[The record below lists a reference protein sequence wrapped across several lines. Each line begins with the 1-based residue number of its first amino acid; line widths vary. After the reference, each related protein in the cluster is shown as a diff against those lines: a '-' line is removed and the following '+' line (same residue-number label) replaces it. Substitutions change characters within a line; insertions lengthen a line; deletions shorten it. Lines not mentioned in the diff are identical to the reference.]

1 MRSMDWGSA
10 PAAAPATIPTPIFRL
25 GKKLRHKVSAV
36 VARSSRVG
44 DRAVYDPALFS
55 WIAAIEAR
63 WPEIRD
69 ELQAV
74 LALREA
80 IPPLASISPDHRR
93 IAPPGKWK
101 SFFLKGY
108 GYVVEENIRRCP
120 VTAELVANAIEH
132 TAGDSPIELVVDLL
146 PSGCQVEVHDPSP
159 APPGHL
165 TRPVVEAPDP
175 WQEHGRGLLLIR
187 ALSSSCGH
195 RPTAS
200 GTAVWFR
207 LPVVPAQRRAH

>member
-1 MRSMDWGSA
+1 MNGLALHDRPSSA
-10 PAAAPATIPTPIFRL
+10 ASWRVALPHTAAAVP
-25 GKKLRHKVSAV
+25 
-36 VARSSRVG
+36 VAR
-44 DRAVYDPALFS
+44 ALVRT
-55 WIAAIEAR
+55 ALAEQEHTA
-63 WPEIRD
+63 D
-69 ELQAV
+69 CDTAEL
-74 LALREA
+74 L
-80 IPPLASISPDHRR
+80 
-93 IAPPGKWK
+93 
-101 SFFLKGY
+101 
-108 GYVVEENIRRCP
+108 
-120 VTAELVANAIEH
+120 TAELVANAIEH

-200 GTAVWFR
+200 GKAVWFR